1 MSAVRAFQRKLE
13 VFKSDL
19 QEGLLHFPKLLEQ
32 TKGDSRPQNH
42 VGFLEKLIEN
52 FKTRFD
58 DFRLGKQVLL
68 YIENP
73 FLVRNVRE
81 FSAEA
86 QQIFP
91 WASAAS
97 LQSELIDLQENL
109 ALKEADCDTPTFWTK
124 MGYAYLFEKDFDCG
138 DAAGW
143 WGRGKLRWS
152 RLRLAEPRQ
161 VDLPP
166 ACVVSTGGPA
176 ITFVLQ
182 WGRVLYRWPRVA
194 LHVS

>member
-32 TKGDSRPQNH
+32 TKGDNRPQNH

-86 QQIFP
+86 NKSSHGP
-91 WASAAS
+91 VLLLCKRS
-97 LQSELIDLQENL
+97 LRTGLEVCEGGTGLEVSED
-109 ALKEADCDTPTFWTK
+109 W
-124 MGYAYLFEKDFDCG
+124 Y
-138 DAAGW
+138 
-143 WGRGKLRWS
+143 WS
-152 RLRLAEPRQ
+152 RGLEDWSWSRGLEDWYWSRGLE
-161 VDLPP
+161 DWYWSRGL
-166 ACVVSTGGPA
+166 
-176 ITFVLQ
+176 
-182 WGRVLYRWPRVA
+182 
-194 LHVS
+194 